1 MSTRILIAVL
11 VLAASGF
18 SQGTTE
24 VPAPAA
30 GAIHYPLLT
39 HADLPTYP
47 PLARYAHISGTV
59 EIQITVEKGAVID
72 AQAKSGT
79 SPLLSNPS
87 LANVKT
93 WQFQPGDRA
102 TFTVTYVYQLE
113 NNKKPLPENEN
124 PKVELDLPRLVKI
137 TARPFKPTCDDC
149 GAQGHGGTGTIAVID
164 PATGDLHLQ
173 IPVAATANAKQ

>member
-11 VLAASGF
+11 VLAASAFGQ
-18 SQGTTE
+18 SATE
-24 VPAPAA
+24 APAA
-30 GAIHYPLLT
+30 GVMHYPLLT
-39 HADLPTYP
+39 HADLPTYS

-79 SPLLSNPS
+79 NQLLSNPS

-102 TFTVTYVYQLE
+102 TFSVTYVYQLE

-149 GAQGHGGTGTIAVID
+149 GPRDHGGTGT
-164 PATGDLHLQ
+164 
-173 IPVAATANAKQ
+173 TADDRPEDRGLAF